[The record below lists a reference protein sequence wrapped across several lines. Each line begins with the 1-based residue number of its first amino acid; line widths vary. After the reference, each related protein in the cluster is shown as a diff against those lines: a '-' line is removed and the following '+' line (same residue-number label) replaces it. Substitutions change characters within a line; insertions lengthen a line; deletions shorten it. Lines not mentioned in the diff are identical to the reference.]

1 MRNNNSLSPVSR
13 FPPAIFRTGI
23 LRAPFLSM
31 AFRVCKCTVYINVC
45 VCACGCQCVGVHCKS
60 GLNGPEVLFLA
71 CDGGES
77 VFVNPVPAS

>member
-13 FPPAIFRTGI
+13 LPPAIFRTGI
-23 LRAPFLSM
+23 LRAFSVF
-31 AFRVCKCTVYINVC
+31 AYVC
-45 VCACGCQCVGVHCKS
+45 VFMNVYLCVCLCTCECVGAHCKG
-60 GLNGPEVLFLA
+60 GLNGPEVLFPA